1 MMNKWLV
8 LLALLL
14 SCPSYAESFCTQQHD
29 ETALFHAIEQAKDNS
44 MGDDALRANKLSA
57 VFAACQVPQ
66 QLAQL
71 TQLDNKTLHKLLLD
85 INNIS
90 FFTLD
95 AKHLAAQ
102 QQVLDEI
109 QQRGCYVAHLA
120 KQLYRNYVVARDLA
134 KAHRIKQAYQLPAIS
149 EYQYQTYSGQGLL
162 RLQQQQLV
170 LQSNA
175 TEYPL
180 IVVVGTGCHFSQ
192 NFIAWAEQQPNVRFW
207 LTQHALF
214 LLNPRESTALHS
226 IELMQKQYPWL
237 NLAVAY
243 KRSEWPEIR
252 SWATP
257 SFYFASPQGRQ
268 SFSGW
273 PDTGNAE
280 LLTRYM
286 EQEGFKEE
294 SHM

>member
-14 SCPSYAESFCTQQHD
+14 SCPLYAEGFCTQQHD

-44 MGDDALRANKLSA
+44 IGDDALRANKLSA
-57 VFAACQVPQ
+57 VFAECQVPQ

-90 FFTLD
+90 YFTLA

-109 QQRGCYVAHLA
+109 QQRGRYVAHLA
-120 KQLYRNYVVARDLA
+120 KQLYRNYVVARDLV
-134 KAHRIKQAYQLPAIS
+134 KAHRIKQAYQLPAIP

-170 LQSNA
+170 LQSNT

-192 NFIAWAEQQPNVRFW
+192 NFMAWAEQQPHVRSW
-207 LTQHALF
+207 LAKHALF
-214 LLNPRESTALHS
+214 LLNPMESTTLHP
-226 IELMQKQYPWL
+226 IALMQQRYPWL

-243 KRSEWPEIR
+243 KRSEWPQIS

-257 SFYFASPQGRQ
+257 SFYFETPQGEQ
-268 SFSGW
+268 HFSGW
-273 PDTGNAE
+273 PIAGNAA
-280 LLTRYM
+280 LLQRYL
-286 EQEGFKEE
+286 QQVGFAE
-294 SHM
+294 